1 MVLTYADDISFLTPS
16 CLCLRR
22 SLHIV
27 EKAAERF
34 GMTFNTKKV
43 CARSICKVGV
53 LRKALRLSF
62 PPFVS
67 GDFQLSFVCQFK

>member
-34 GMTFNTKKV
+34 GMTFNTKKSV
-43 CARSICKVGV
+43 CEIH
-53 LRKALRLSF
+53 L
-62 PPFVS
+62 
-67 GDFQLSFVCQFK
+67 